1 MRIGEVPFGTRLSRR
16 VTPTSGACPPGYTL
30 EKSGGTQL
38 STSVAD
44 GMCDD
49 LAGRSELGRPPG
61 EASRVV
67 LGRVKTAWHEPIAV
81 VKVLLLQL
89 PIPPFGPETVR
100 GNVPLAAAYLKFYAQ
115 RVENIAADIEI
126 LPASLADGRG
136 DAALLREIT
145 DRRPDVLGLSCYLW
159 NVERSLYLA
168 EQVKRRMPQ
177 VLVVLGGPEI
187 TADNAWV
194 LEHPAVDYAVM
205 GEGEQTFAELL
216 RFLTETGGDPNSTPA
231 IAGLW
236 NGRNRAIPPAR
247 RQLAHLND
255 VGRVYL
261 EGILDPAPYD
271 SLFLETIRGCIFK
284 CGFCF
289 YPKSFDRLA
298 YMDDDLAA
306 ANLALA
312 RRSGVSEVFLLDPT
326 LNQRR
331 DFTEFLKLLAAGNAD
346 RTFTYSAELRAEGI
360 RAEHARL
367 MAEAGFAEVELGLQS
382 IDRTAQALMHRTVN
396 LPAFERGVRALLD
409 AGIRARVD
417 LIVGL
422 PGDTAETV
430 RRGLDYL
437 ANSGLF
443 TEIQVFRL
451 AVLPGTDFRRRYREL
466 GLEFQPHPPYHVLRT
481 PTLSSDEI
489 GDLMR
494 EAESLFDTEFD
505 PLPEVPGRSWGAAA
519 SPGPTPRA
527 GTQWV
532 IDLDASPRRP
542 SPEEVGLAHIL
553 RFVSRDFSRHGA
565 AMRGWVEH
573 VLDHNPHI
581 TLWIVIELGEGADLP
596 RKRDLES
603 LLEACYRRPLS
614 YLDWY
619 FSLQPKPGRTGAK
632 RIIVSA
638 PHSLGERVEG
648 LRRRLPGIDFVVP
661 ETSPMQ

>member
-1 MRIGEVPFGTRLSRR
+1 
-16 VTPTSGACPPGYTL
+16 
-30 EKSGGTQL
+30 
-38 STSVAD
+38 
-44 GMCDD
+44 
-49 LAGRSELGRPPG
+49 
-61 EASRVV
+61 
-67 LGRVKTAWHEPIAV
+67 

-100 GNVPLAAAYLKFYAQ
+100 GNVPLAAAYLKLYAQ
-115 RVENIAADIEI
+115 RVKNIAAEIEL
-126 LPASLADGRG
+126 LPSSLADGWG
-136 DAALLREIT
+136 DAAILREIT

-159 NVERSLYLA
+159 NVERSLFLA
-168 EQVKRRMPQ
+168 QQVKRRLPH
-177 VLVVLGGPEI
+177 VRVVVGGPEI
-187 TADNAWV
+187 TPDNAWV

-216 RFLTETGGDPNSTPA
+216 RYLTETSEGKTSDPV

-236 NGRNRAIPPAR
+236 NGRNRAIPPPR

-261 EGILDPAPYD
+261 EGVLDPAPYD
-271 SLFLETIRGCIFK
+271 SLFLETIRGCVFK

-298 YMDDDLAA
+298 YLDDDLAA

-312 RRSGVSEVFLLDPT
+312 RRAGVSEVFLLDPT

-331 DFTEFLKLLAAGNAD
+331 DFTEFLKLLVAGNSD
-346 RTFTYSAELRAEGI
+346 RSFTYSAELRAEGI

-367 MAEAGFAEVELGLQS
+367 MADAGFAEVELGLQS
-382 IDRTAQALMHRTVN
+382 IDRTAQTLMHRTVN
-396 LPAFERGVRALLD
+396 LPAFERGVRAMLE

-422 PGDTAETV
+422 PGDTADSV

-437 ANSGLF
+437 ANSRLY

-451 AVLPGTDFRRRYREL
+451 AVLPGTDFRRRHREL

-489 GDLMR
+489 SDLMR

-505 PLPEVPGRSWGAAA
+505 PLPALPGRSWGDSA
-519 SPGPTPRA
+519 SVGRPSLA

-532 IDLDASPRRP
+532 IDLDASPRRR
-542 SPEEVGLAHIL
+542 SPDEVGLAHVL
-553 RFVSRDFSRHGA
+553 RFLSRDFSRHGA
-565 AMRGWVEH
+565 AMRHWVEH
-573 VLDHNPHI
+573 VLDHNPHC
-581 TLWIVIELGEGADLP
+581 TLWIVIELGEGGELP
-596 RKRDLES
+596 REHDLES

-619 FSLQPKPGRTGAK
+619 FSLQPKPGRMGAK
-632 RIIVSA
+632 RLIISA
-638 PHSLGERVEG
+638 PQSLSKRVER
-648 LRRRLPGIDFVVP
+648 LRRRLPRIDFVMP
-661 ETSPMQ
+661 ETSPAR